1 MRTASRYCSTQGGYY
16 HVSGNS
22 SFKPEKKGIWISKVK
37 EKKDLT
43 CLSEACVK
51 NRRGQKGMCLFFVR
65 ISPCLLSLFLK
76 FCFFRHFCLH
86 LILML
91 KRWKEMSREK
101 RDNMQQGCP
110 ISCQCSRKA
119 AILWHLS
126 KGHHLKQYGWYVFHS
141 SPQCSLSAFRIQF
154 TDKEIMNVEP
164 VFVSDC

>member
-1 MRTASRYCSTQGGYY
+1 MNLKSKRKERSNMSVRSVCEKQTGSKR
-16 HVSGNS
+16 HVS
-22 SFKPEKKGIWISKVK
+22 FLCQDI
-37 EKKDLT
+37 
-43 CLSEACVK
+43 A
-51 NRRGQKGMCLFFVR
+51 
-65 ISPCLLSLFLK
+65 LLSLFLK